1 MRSSWLEVTT
11 ARCSVELLAVF
22 TRAIIRPGG
31 TPVKRVLPKLEVTP
45 RWRKAR

>member
-22 TRAIIRPGG
+22 TRTIIRPAG